1 MDKMKLSLVPI
12 LLAALCAIAAG
23 YVGVVDSGQAACAAV
38 RPSLEA
44 SPAQA
49 ASRRAVPPP
58 RRGLYGDFICDD
70 TGPPVWSRP
79 AGGRPTDGI
88 RVELL
93 QGTKTWTL
101 ATVSSG
107 EGLEFDA
114 EGLTVPADAA
124 PGEVVVRATSLS
136 VDPRMPAPRAKAP
149 FLVLD
154 RLPETGGPGASAVAN
169 DRQGHFAAQVCLAV
183 DREGKKYSS
192 NATME
197 RERGGMAG
205 IGKKVEG
212 AAKKAASSKA
222 SGKKGKGSGGG
233 SGAAKA
239 KDAVNKLTK

>member
-1 MDKMKLSLVPI
+1 MDKTKLSLVPI

-49 ASRRAVPPP
+49 APGEPFRLH
-58 RRGLYGDFICDD
+58 GEGFYGDFICDD

-88 RVELL
+88 RVEIL
-93 QGTKTWTL
+93 QGTKTWIL

-124 PGEVVVRATSLS
+124 PGEAVVRATSPS
-136 VDPRMPAPRAKAP
+136 VDPRMPAPRAEAP

-154 RLPETGGPGASAVAN
+154 HLPETGGPEAPAVAN
-169 DRQGHFAAQVCLAV
+169 DRQSHFAAQVCLAV

-192 NATME
+192 NTTTE

-212 AAKKAASSKA
+212 AAKKAATNKA

>member
-1 MDKMKLSLVPI
+1 MDKTKLSLVPI

-38 RPSLEA
+38 RPGLEA

-49 ASRRAVPPP
+49 VPGEPF
-58 RRGLYGDFICDD
+58 RLHGEGFYGDFICDD
-70 TGPPVWSRP
+70 TGPPVSSRP

-93 QGTKTWTL
+93 QGTKTWPL

-114 EGLTVPADAA
+114 ESLTVPADAA
-124 PGEVVVRATSLS
+124 PGEAVVRATSPS
-136 VDPRMPAPRAKAP
+136 VDPRMPAPRAEAP

-154 RLPETGGPGASAVAN
+154 RLSETGGPEAPAVAD
-169 DRQGHFAAQVCLAV
+169 DRQGRFAAQICLAA
-183 DREGKKYSS
+183 DREGRGWSS
-192 NATME
+192 NATTE
-197 RERGGMAG
+197 RERSMAG

-239 KDAVNKLTK
+239 KDAINKLTK